1 MRQPWRPVP
10 ANVLLN
16 VGLPMLAVAWP
27 AYWIALLPVVAIEA
41 LIARRLLGLPTL
53 EAFALSGKANVV
65 STLIGIPIAWVALV
79 ALEMVMGFAVS
90 PFELDAPIGTV
101 VLFPFMSAWIFPTED
116 IRLVYIAFV
125 ISSRPRCLT
134 SGAPQARAE
143 SLHLQR
149 APTAGPRRLNAAV
162 GARSYIRVNIGRKG
176 RNNVRAEANLGARDR
191 SGH

>member
-125 ISSRPRCLT
+125 ILAVPFCVTSIFVERAVARRHLPEVDPQLLGRWARTSNVLT
-134 SGAPQARAE
+134 YFAIIVGTGFYAWAE
-143 SLHLQR
+143 WQR
-149 APTAGPRRLNAAV
+149 AV
-162 GARSYIRVNIGRKG
+162 
-176 RNNVRAEANLGARDR
+176 
-191 SGH
+191 